1 MTKYTSLRFYKTR
14 VIAEDILAH
23 MMDLAAKK
31 GYVTVNEYFEISG
44 LDDAANEGDKWCW
57 RYDKIDSAE
66 ILKAHNGWFINLG
79 DPIRIEKPKNTGAYV
94 QQVGCR
100 TYTDLL
106 YDIIDDARSVLS
118 CMIDIANEYGSVS
131 LNDYLELSGCDDCY
145 THIDDQNKI
154 GWTSQMLEK
163 ATIVRTPHGYK
174 IDLMEP
180 IDIENEYGSVYLKDY
195 LELSAR
201 DRCYTHKPK
210 RHCGKHP
217 FGYDSNTIP
226 AILIDHAEE
235 SIQNYIKYG
244 NLNNLKAAR
253 DILITAIIELEDE
266 ESEEK

>member
-14 VIAEDILAH
+14 VIAKDILVH

-44 LDDAANEGDKWCW
+44 FDDVAKEGDKWCW
-57 RYDKIDSAE
+57 RYDELDGAE
-66 ILKAHNGWFINLG
+66 ILKARNGWFINLG
-79 DPIRIEKPKNTGAYV
+79 DPIRIETPKNTGTYF

-106 YDIIDDARSVLS
+106 YDTIDDARSVLS
-118 CMIDIANEYGSVS
+118 CMIDIANEYGSVYV
-131 LNDYLELSGCDDCY
+131 NDYLELSGCDDCY
-145 THIDDQNKI
+145 AHIDDQNKI

-163 ATIVRTPHGYK
+163 ATIVRTPHGYE

-180 IDIENEYGSVYLKDY
+180 IDISNIT
-195 LELSAR
+195 R
-201 DRCYTHKPK
+201 KPK
-210 RHCGKHP
+210 RHCGKYP
-217 FGYDSNTIP
+217 FRYDSNTVP

-253 DILITAIIELEDE
+253 DTLITAIIELEDE

>member
-1 MTKYTSLRFYKTR
+1 MTKYTILRFYKTR

-79 DPIRIEKPKNTGAYV
+79 DPIRIEKPKNTGTYV
-94 QQVGCR
+94 QQVGRR

-106 YDIIDDARSVLS
+106 YDTIDDARNVLS
-118 CMIDIANEYGSVS
+118 YMIDIANEYGSVYV
-131 LNDYLELSGCDDCY
+131 NDYLELSGCDDCY

-163 ATIVRTPHGYK
+163 TTIVRTPHGYK

-180 IDIENEYGSVYLKDY
+180 IDISNII
-195 LELSAR
+195 
-201 DRCYTHKPK
+201 HKPK

-217 FGYDSNTIP
+217 FGYDPNTAP

>member
-1 MTKYTSLRFYKTR
+1 MTKYTCLRFYKTR
-14 VIAEDILAH
+14 DIAEDILAH

-44 LDDAANEGDKWCW
+44 FDDVAKEGDKWCW
-57 RYDKIDSAE
+57 RYDKLDGAE

-163 ATIVRTPHGYK
+163 ATIVMAPHGYK
-174 IDLMEP
+174 IGLMEP
-180 IDIENEYGSVYLKDY
+180 IDISNI
-195 LELSAR
+195 
-201 DRCYTHKPK
+201 THKPK

>member
-1 MTKYTSLRFYKTR
+1 MTKYTCLRFYKTR

-44 LDDAANEGDKWCW
+44 LDDAANEGDKWCYQ
-57 RYDKIDSAE
+57 YDKIDGAE

-79 DPIRIEKPKNTGAYV
+79 DPIHIEKPKNTG
-94 QQVGCR
+94 

-106 YDIIDDARSVLS
+106 YDTIDDARNVLS
-118 CMIDIANEYGSVS
+118 YMIDIANEYGSVYV
-131 LNDYLELSGCDDCY
+131 NDYLELSGCDDCY
-145 THIDDQNKI
+145 THNNDRNKN
-154 GWTSQMLEK
+154 GWTSLMLEK

-180 IDIENEYGSVYLKDY
+180 IDITNEYGRVYVNDY

-201 DRCYTHKPK
+201 DHCYTHKPK

-217 FGYDSNTIP
+217 FGYDPNTAP

-253 DILITAIIELEDE
+253 NILITAIIELEDK

>member
-44 LDDAANEGDKWCW
+44 FDDVAKEGDKWCW
-57 RYDKIDSAE
+57 RYDELDGAE
-66 ILKAHNGWFINLG
+66 ILKARNGWFINLG
-79 DPIRIEKPKNTGAYV
+79 DPIRIETPKNTGTYF

-106 YDIIDDARSVLS
+106 YDTIDDARNVLS
-118 CMIDIANEYGSVS
+118 YMIDIANEYGSVYV
-131 LNDYLELSGCDDCY
+131 NDYLELSG
-145 THIDDQNKI
+145 
-154 GWTSQMLEK
+154 
-163 ATIVRTPHGYK
+163 
-174 IDLMEP
+174 
-180 IDIENEYGSVYLKDY
+180 
-195 LELSAR
+195 R
-201 DRCYTHKPK
+201 DHCYTHKPK
-210 RHCGKHP
+210 RHCGKYP
-217 FGYDSNTIP
+217 FGYDSNTAP

-253 DILITAIIELEDE
+253 DILITAIIELEDK

>member
-57 RYDKIDSAE
+57 RYDKLDGAE
-66 ILKAHNGWFINLG
+66 ILKAYCGWFINLG
-79 DPIRIEKPKNTGAYV
+79 DPIRIEKP
-94 QQVGCR
+94 
-100 TYTDLL
+100 
-106 YDIIDDARSVLS
+106 
-118 CMIDIANEYGSVS
+118 IDISNITQK
-131 LNDYLELSGCDDCY
+131 N
-145 THIDDQNKI
+145 
-154 GWTSQMLEK
+154 
-163 ATIVRTPHGYK
+163 
-174 IDLMEP
+174 
-180 IDIENEYGSVYLKDY
+180 
-195 LELSAR
+195 
-201 DRCYTHKPK
+201 K
-210 RHCGKHP
+210 RHCGKYP
-217 FGYDSNTIP
+217 FGYDSNTTP
-226 AILIDHAEE
+226 AILINHVAE

>member
-57 RYDKIDSAE
+57 RYDEIDGAE
-66 ILKAHNGWFINLG
+66 ILKAHDGWFINLG
-79 DPIRIEKPKNTGAYV
+79 DPIRIEKPKNTGTYV
-94 QQVGCR
+94 QQVGHR

-106 YDIIDDARSVLS
+106 YDTIDDARNVLS
-118 CMIDIANEYGSVS
+118 YMIAIANEYGSVYV
-131 LNDYLELSGCDDCY
+131 NDYLELSGCDDCY
-145 THIDDQNKI
+145 IHIDDQNKI

-163 ATIVRTPHGYK
+163 ATIVMAPHGYK
-174 IDLMEP
+174 IGLMEP
-180 IDIENEYGSVYLKDY
+180 IDISNI
-195 LELSAR
+195 
-201 DRCYTHKPK
+201 THKPK